1 MSTINLDGRVF
12 VPVENSP
19 AGTATGETTFRFSQD
34 GALITARYSG
44 GPVINGHIIGH
55 FLQADQADLLYH
67 CVTADGDLK
76 AGHAIATFS
85 DLPDGRL
92 RIDMGWRWL
101 NGEGEGTSRYEEV
114 HEP

>member
-1 MSTINLDGRVF
+1 MSTVNLDGRVF

-19 AGTATGETTFRFSQD
+19 AGTVSGDTRFEFKQD
-34 GALITARYSG
+34 GPLVTARYKG
-44 GPVINGHIIGH
+44 GAVIDGHILGH

-67 CVTADGDLK
+67 CVTDDGDLK

-92 RIDMGWRWL
+92 RIDMRWRWL
-101 NGEGEGTSRYEEV
+101 NGEGQGSSRYEEV
-114 HEP
+114 L